1 MMAKKNTKNILS
13 TETVTEPLPT
23 ALVTQLPTS
32 NEVNPR
38 EIANIIAECT
48 RQGADL
54 PYLVGKLVEGTK
66 ATKIT
71 VDKFGDEHVE
81 VDTANVTKNVLIL
94 LEMQGYIKVKGTTT
108 ENKSYTQINVKWGE

>member
-1 MMAKKNTKNILS
+1 MMAKKNTTKNLVATQS
-13 TETVTEPLPT
+13 LPT
-23 ALVTQLPTS
+23 ALLPTLPS
-32 NEVNPR
+32 NNEVNPR

-54 PYLVGKLVEGTK
+54 PYLVSKLVEGTK

-71 VDKFGDEHVE
+71 LDKFGDEHVE

-94 LEMQGYIKVKGTTT
+94 LEMQGYIKAKGTTT
-108 ENKSYTQINVKWGE
+108 ENKTYTQINVKWGE